1 MKKKGMGGRARGAL
15 LVYLSV
21 RGIQLQEVADG
32 FRTIH
37 YGYTIPVLA
46 ALFLMQVLRSFRWGL
61 ILNPLEK
68 VDQLS
73 LFSVTSVG
81 FLAIVAIPAR
91 LGELA
96 RPYLITKKSQINMSA
111 ALGTIFVE
119 RIFDSFTVL
128 SIVIIVLFFMPLP
141 TWLISASLIFFLVT
155 TMVAAIMVTSIVKR
169 DGSVRLLTSLFNIL
183 PERYALKLTGLIDYF
198 IDGFAVIT
206 DPKRFLQVMLL

>member
-1 MKKKGMGGRARGAL
+1 MKKKGIAGLALGAL

-81 FLAIVAIPAR
+81 FLAIIAIPAR
-91 LGELA
+91 LGELV
-96 RPYLITKKSQINMSA
+96 RPYLIRSE
-111 ALGTIFVE
+111 E
-119 RIFDSFTVL
+119 RRV
-128 SIVIIVLFFMPLP
+128 
-141 TWLISASLIFFLVT
+141 
-155 TMVAAIMVTSIVKR
+155 
-169 DGSVRLLTSLFNIL
+169 G
-183 PERYALKLTGLIDYF
+183 
-198 IDGFAVIT
+198 
-206 DPKRFLQVMLL
+206 